1 MIEPG
6 SGLKL
11 LFDNQASQT
20 CLKALLTTHAEISQ
34 IDYPLVASTVKFDTY
49 MDEIINLE
57 TQLACCQQVQELQY
71 LIQGICQ
78 EVSFIWIPKKQ

>member
-11 LFDNQASQT
+11 LFDNWAPHI

-34 IDYPLVASTVKFDTY
+34 IDFPLVASTVKFDKY

-71 LIQGICQ
+71 LIQGIRK
-78 EVSFIWIPKKQ
+78 EVSFIWTLKKL